1 LIEVGAAAI
10 SYIIGAGSA
19 VLVKTGE
26 KSPANEKKSHI
37 ICPRHEPRLHRTIIK
52 FPKNKH
58 NNHPYYHLINNTM
71 NQFVQR
77 VVNYIANELFIKG
90 LAESKTFQRFAVH
103 TDRHIQKFKKDG
115 VEQLNSK
122 VDELH
127 KEITKAAYSTSTKS
141 SGSGGGGSVL
151 QPPQKPMEGIPGF
164 FNALGRVI
172 RRDLGIDKK

>member
-1 LIEVGAAAI
+1 
-10 SYIIGAGSA
+10 
-19 VLVKTGE
+19 
-26 KSPANEKKSHI
+26 
-37 ICPRHEPRLHRTIIK
+37 
-52 FPKNKH
+52 
-58 NNHPYYHLINNTM
+58 M

-115 VEQLNSK
+115 VEHLNSK

-127 KEITKAAYSTSTKS
+127 KEITKAAYSTSAKS
-141 SGSGGGGSVL
+141 SGSGGAGGSVL